1 MNITKLTAVGPV
13 LLPSDIGLAVLS
25 AIQATNLDVQVQD
38 RGAYVRVLA
47 QSRCV
52 VTRQG
57 IEAALGRPVRLPSDL
72 ELCMPSF
79 KGVLRVDAERA
90 VWEASAP

>member
-1 MNITKLTAVGPV
+1 MQDVGSVGPV
-13 LLPSDIGLAVLS
+13 LLPSEVGLAILS
-25 AIQATNLDVQVQD
+25 AIQATNADVQVQD
-38 RGAYVRVLA
+38 RGAYLRVSA
-47 QSRCV
+47 PGRCV

-57 IEAALGRPVRLPSDL
+57 IEAALGRSVRLPSDL

-79 KGVLRVDAERA
+79 KGRLRVDAELA

>member
-1 MNITKLTAVGPV
+1 VTTLLVSVGPV
-13 LLPSDIGLAVLS
+13 LLPSEVGLAILS
-25 AIQATNLDVQVQD
+25 AIRAMNLDVQVHD

-47 QSRCV
+47 QGRCV

-79 KGVLRVDAERA
+79 KGRLRVDAERA
-90 VWEASAP
+90 VWEASTP

>member
-1 MNITKLTAVGPV
+1 MTTPPSVGPV
-13 LLPSDIGLAVLS
+13 LVPSDVGLAVLS
-25 AIQATNLDVQVQD
+25 AIRAANSSVEVQD

-47 QSRCV
+47 PERCV

-57 IEAALGRPVRLPSDL
+57 IEAALGRPVQLPSDL

-79 KGVLRVDAERA
+79 KGKLWLDAERA
-90 VWEASAP
+90 VWEAPSP

>member
-1 MNITKLTAVGPV
+1 MKGTFLAGVGPV
-13 LLPSDIGLAVLS
+13 LLPSDLGLAVLS

-38 RGAYVRVLA
+38 RGAYLRVLA
-47 QSRCV
+47 ESRCV

-57 IEAALGRPVRLPSDL
+57 IEAALGRPVQLPSDL

-79 KGVLRVDAERA
+79 KGILSVDTERA
-90 VWEASAP
+90 VWEAST

>member
-1 MNITKLTAVGPV
+1 VKLTKPIAVGPV
-13 LLPSDIGLAVLS
+13 LLPSDVGLAVLS

-38 RGAYVRVLA
+38 RGAYLRVLA
-47 QSRCV
+47 ERRCV
-52 VTRQG
+52 VTRQS

-79 KGVLRVDAERA
+79 KGTLRVDAERA
-90 VWEASAP
+90 VWEASP

>member
-1 MNITKLTAVGPV
+1 MTKTVGPV
-13 LLPSDIGLAVLS
+13 LLPSEVGLAVLS
-25 AIQATNLDVQVQD
+25 AIRASNVDVEVQD
-38 RGAYVRVLA
+38 RGAYLRVLA
-47 QSRCV
+47 HSRCL
-52 VTRQG
+52 VTRHA

-79 KGVLRVDAERA
+79 KGRLRVDAERA